1 MQDHLA
7 KPIAI
12 ERLGPCLERW
22 LVTKAPAAPVASR
35 TVPSEEDEA
44 RQMYEQR
51 KARLRDQ
58 LAEID
63 TSQVPG
69 TEQSGHLRDQLHVMA
84 GIAVHFGDAELG
96 DLARKTER
104 ELKLNT
110 DDGALAA
117 AIDELQTWFER

>member
-1 MQDHLA
+1 
-7 KPIAI
+7 
-12 ERLGPCLERW
+12 
-22 LVTKAPAAPVASR
+22 
-35 TVPSEEDEA
+35 
-44 RQMYEQR
+44 MYEQR
-51 KARLRDQ
+51 KARLREQ

-69 TEQSGHLRDQLHVMA
+69 SEQSRHLRDQLHVMA
-84 GIAVHFGDAELG
+84 GIAAHFGDAELG
-96 DLARKTER
+96 DLARKAER